1 MKNAKGYTIKTA
13 DFSYTEYL
21 KLKDNRQLI
30 DNMLF
35 DHKNDVNE
43 TINLSKDVK
52 YKNVVDSLSS
62 LLHSRYRFNI
72 YGL

>member
-1 MKNAKGYTIKTA
+1 MKNANGYTIKTA

-35 DHKNDVNE
+35 DHKNDTNE
-43 TINLSKDVK
+43 TINLSKDIK

-62 LLHSRYRFNI
+62 LLHSKYRFNI
-72 YGL
+72 NGL